1 MNLIFKKK
9 NQQSSRSG
17 LLNFQQ
23 NLRKR
28 VDGLPTIDGE
38 KKAQHI
44 KNQMQELLKMF
55 PGSPEFLGKAEY
67 VVKKRKKLRF
77 FKRKYPDITELRDT
91 VNRFAAQKRLAD
103 PRSQIKRLLKKY
115 PAYPDLRALNAI
127 QIYNDASQSGLD
139 TRKTKVVQGSL
150 REITRAMYND
160 GMSLFNINWFIKIYV
175 RYLDALRD
183 KFQHEYNSTRN
194 HYLSD
199 IRMLSDQLRRK
210 QIQLTVMSSVRTK
223 LSGLSMLNAKLKG
236 SIYTISDISKE
247 EVKKASLAIKTGDGS
262 KKIGD
267 SGKTA
272 NNIIYII
279 MTLNLMFARI
289 PILNNLV
296 NAYLKAT
303 VDANRDIVLQKIM
316 VGNMRRVTEFQLQ
329 MASGNR
335 NKTQE
340 VASKLYENCLEA
352 IKQYLDHGV
361 LTKQFEIDP
370 FIRAAWVVKES
381 KGLFKDSDYRAML
394 ENAIRLIE
402 IIYSKRV
409 QVKGAFE
416 LARNLQDDIHFIM
429 IEAGWMK

>member
-1 MNLIFKKK
+1 MNSFFKKK
-9 NQQSSRSG
+9 NQQSPGSG
-17 LLNFQQ
+17 LSQFQQ

-28 VDGLPTIDGE
+28 VDGVATLDDDR
-38 KKAQHI
+38 KAQLV
-44 KNQMQELLKMF
+44 KNDMLELLKMF
-55 PGSPEFLGKAEY
+55 PGSPEFLGRAEY
-67 VVKKRKKLRF
+67 VIKKGKRLGI

-91 VNRFAAQKRLAD
+91 VNRFANQKRLLD
-103 PRSQIKRLLKKY
+103 PRPQIKRLLKKY

-139 TRKTKVVQGSL
+139 ARKTKVVQGSL

-199 IRMLSDQLRRK
+199 IRLLSDQIRRK

-236 SIYTISDISKE
+236 SIYTISDISKD

-296 NAYLKAT
+296 NAYQKST

-316 VGNMRRVTEFQLQ
+316 VANMRRVTEFQLH
-329 MASGNR
+329 MASGDR
-335 NKTQE
+335 AKTQE
-340 VASKLYENCLEA
+340 IAIKLYENCLEV
-352 IKQYLDHGV
+352 IKQYLEHGV
-361 LTKQFEIDP
+361 LSKQFEIDP

-381 KGLFKDSDYRAML
+381 KGLFKDSDYRTML
-394 ENAIRLIE
+394 ESAVLLIE
-402 IIYSKRV
+402 TIYSKRV